1 MKRAIYDSD
10 HEAFRSVVRQFIAK
24 EVTPHFA
31 KWEEV
36 GHPPRD
42 LFRKLGALGAMGLG
56 IPEEYG
62 GPGVAGFRYQAVLHE
77 EAARAVVL
85 LGHYGVSTTI
95 VLPYL
100 LNLANAEQK
109 QRWLPGIAT
118 GDIMLCIAMTE
129 PDTGSDLAGIR
140 TTARLSED
148 GTHYVLNGAK
158 TFITGVHNSE
168 LCVVVARTSAP
179 TADDRRTGLSLLVV
193 PTDSPGFEL
202 GRRLEKIG
210 LHSSDTNE
218 LSFTDVLVPAENLLG
233 EEGEGFGYLGQNLV
247 RERLTIGF
255 EAIARAQAAI
265 DLTKAYV
272 AQRTIYGKPVASFQN
287 TKFVLAECDTEVAA
301 GWAMV
306 DHAIEL
312 EDCGELTAAD
322 AARVKLFGT
331 EVAGRVIDKCLQ
343 LHGGYGYVLEYPIAR
358 LYADTRV
365 NRIYG
370 GTSEVMKSI
379 IAKDLGLVRAIDP
392 IERKGWPH
400 TNDAK
405 DDEQGPRR

>member
-1 MKRAIYDSD
+1 MKRTLYNED
-10 HEAFRSVVRQFIAK
+10 HEAFRASLREFIAK
-24 EVTPHFA
+24 EVTPYFA

-42 LFRKLGALGAMGLG
+42 LFRKLGALGAMGFG

-62 GPGVAGFRYQAVLHE
+62 GPGPVSYRYQAVLHE
-77 EAARAVVL
+77 EVSYAAVL

-100 LNLANAEQK
+100 LNLANEEQK
-109 QRWLPGIAT
+109 QRWLPGVTT
-118 GDIMLCIAMTE
+118 GDTMLCIAMTE
-129 PDTGSDLAGIR
+129 PGTGSDLAGIR
-140 TTARLSED
+140 TAARLSED

-158 TFITGVHNSE
+158 TFITGARNSE
-168 LCVVVARTSAP
+168 LCVVVARTAP
-179 TADDRRTGLSLLVV
+179 ADPADRRTGLSLLVV
-193 PTDSPGFEL
+193 PTDSEGFEI
-202 GRRLEKIG
+202 GRKLDKIG
-210 LHSSDTNE
+210 MHTSDTNE
-218 LSFTDVLVPAENLLG
+218 LSFTDVKVPVENLLG
-233 EEGEGFGYLGQNLV
+233 EEGQGFSYLGQNLV

-265 DLTKAYV
+265 DLAKAYV
-272 AQRTIYGKPVASFQN
+272 EQRTIYGKPVATFQN
-287 TKFVLAECDTEVAA
+287 TKFVLAECETEVAA

-312 EDCGELTAAD
+312 EDTDELTAAD

-331 EVAGRVIDKCLQ
+331 EVAGRVIDKCVQ
-343 LHGGYGYVLEYPIAR
+343 LHGGYGYMLEYPIAR

-370 GTSEVMKSI
+370 GTSEVMKTI
-379 IAKDLGLVRAIDP
+379 IAKDLGL
-392 IERKGWPH
+392 
-400 TNDAK
+400 
-405 DDEQGPRR
+405 